1 MGLMRINLYRSTVMK
16 PLQRISWKLKPL
28 AGFRE
33 IDADVTMVWI
43 IGQE

>member
-1 MGLMRINLYRSTVMK
+1 MSELECQL
-16 PLQRISWKLKPL
+16 SWKLKPL